1 MSNDR
6 YIDCPHCAAVNR
18 VPAERAAAAAKCGSC
33 KQKLFAAAPLDADG
47 AMFERQIARNSIP
60 VLVDVW
66 APWCGPCRTMA
77 PAFAEAAGVLE
88 PDMRLVK
95 LNSENE
101 PEVAGRLG
109 IQGIPTMLL
118 FANGR
123 EIARVS
129 GAMSASAIIA
139 WARER
144 AAGLR

>member
-1 MSNDR
+1 MSDSR
-6 YIDCPHCAAVNR
+6 HIVCPHCSAINR
-18 VPAERAAAAAKCGSC
+18 VPAERAAEAAKCGSC
-33 KQKLFAAAPLDADG
+33 KQKLFASAPLDVDRAK
-47 AMFERQIARNSIP
+47 FERQIGRNSIP

-66 APWCGPCRTMA
+66 APWCGPCRMMA
-77 PAFAEAAGVLE
+77 PAFAEAARTLE

-95 LNSENE
+95 LNSEDE

-118 FANGR
+118 FAGGR

-144 AAGLR
+144 TAGLR